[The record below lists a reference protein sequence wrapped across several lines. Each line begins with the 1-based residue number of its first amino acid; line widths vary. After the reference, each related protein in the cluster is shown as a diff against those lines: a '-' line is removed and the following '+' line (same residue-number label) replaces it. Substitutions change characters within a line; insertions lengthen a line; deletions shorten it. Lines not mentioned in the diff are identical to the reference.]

1 MQDKQPEESKIS
13 QIEKMSEDEVALN
26 SNDEVMIVKAEIDD
40 RADEI
45 TLTAQPEDTVTAEE
59 RLDIA
64 VVLLS
69 LHHVYYP

>member
-13 QIEKMSEDEVALN
+13 QLEKMSEDEVVLN
-26 SNDEVMIVKAEIDD
+26 SNDEVIVVKAEIDD

-64 VVLLS
+64 VVLLF
-69 LHHVYYP
+69 L